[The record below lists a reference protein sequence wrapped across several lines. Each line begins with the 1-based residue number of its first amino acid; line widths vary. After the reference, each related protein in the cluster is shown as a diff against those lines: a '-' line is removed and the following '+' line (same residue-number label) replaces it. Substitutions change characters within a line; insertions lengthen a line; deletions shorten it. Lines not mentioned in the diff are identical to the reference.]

1 MWGAIWKSHLSG
13 LGCLLDNV
21 LTRGRPVID
30 GNPVYKA
37 SKNTKEQVIYM
48 LSWYE
53 SLSRRI
59 SVWTE
64 AVSRAMML

>member
-13 LGCLLDNV
+13 LGRLLDNV
-21 LTRGRPVID
+21 LTRGRPVIN
-30 GNPVYKA
+30 GTFLYIE
-37 SKNTKEQVIYM
+37 SKNIKSQVIYM

-53 SLSRRI
+53 SLNSKI
-59 SVWTE
+59 SVWTG